1 MSTHMSTHMSRH
13 MSRHTVSCGTL
24 VLNSLGQLL
33 LCHVTGTAAWDIP
46 KGMRDP
52 GETSLEAA
60 MRELAEEAGVAFD
73 AGRFL
78 DLGEFD
84 YRRDKRLHLFRV
96 DAGDELGDLAHLAC
110 NSYFPHQKTGKPTP
124 ETDGFRWA
132 GRGEISR
139 LCWPRMGALLLTL
152 DW

>member
-1 MSTHMSTHMSRH
+1 MSK
-13 MSRHTVSCGTL
+13 HTISCGTL
-24 VLNSLGQLL
+24 VCDTRGRLL

-46 KGMRDP
+46 KGMQDP
-52 GETSLEAA
+52 GETPLASA
-60 MRELAEEAGVAFD
+60 MRELREETGVVFD
-73 AGRFL
+73 ANRFQ

-96 DAGDELGDLAHLAC
+96 EAGEELGDLSQLVC
-110 NSYFPHQKTGKPTP
+110 TSFFPHHATGLPTP
-124 ETDGFRWA
+124 EMDAFRWA
-132 GRGEISR
+132 ARDELSQ